1 MAGKYFHEWEARQQ
15 MDHIFDE
22 ARDPIRKMME
32 RVWYRNIL
40 YYIGEQYLEW
50 VVSLNVFRK
59 KTRRSPF
66 KPTPVDNII
75 REYVRS
81 MKALILGK
89 NYIPRVWPNS
99 NSQEDREAGE
109 LGQELLTSMDMDNES
124 AFLDEKE
131 RVLLWVLLCGVGFL
145 RTFAEKDGGEWFFD
159 AGKNLITEGDVA
171 TETWIPFNVIV
182 DPLGEGSRRKRYM
195 AMKSL
200 KYREWVEDTFHK
212 KISGADDPSI
222 VNYQQMLMDLVAN
235 VSPWKG
241 SGLETRILNM
251 RAEDLVVF
259 KEAEF
264 KPTKK
269 NPEGRYVA
277 ACGDTIMIDANRMP
291 IPAKNG
297 KWFYTLT
304 DFHYNYVPG
313 RFWSDPG
320 VNDLISPQ
328 NSINEI
334 DQALNINRKALGRTR
349 VLMPSDVKIKALNE
363 YGSQFL
369 VLQYDSLMAAGLRPE
384 FQQGIALPEQVVRER
399 MIHRET
405 VQELSGDP
413 KNILRGK
420 VPSAKASGIMV
431 DILKE
436 AAEAG
441 HGPDIARIYRSYQ
454 RVYRKRLILASHLF
468 TEERM
473 IKTGTLGSDVQV
485 KAFKA
490 AQLRGNT
497 DVRLELDS
505 GVASTR
511 AGKTQT
517 ILNLVEAGMFPD
529 IQNDVETRMEILRR
543 VGLSGFKDKTSPD
556 VKRAELE
563 NTRLKMGDIDGIMV
577 LKPDPQRPGEF
588 LQETHSDD
596 PLFKYDDH
604 IIHFETHRRL
614 IVSPEFQQLKPHAQ
628 AITLL
633 HTDTHYMFLQAKM
646 ESQGAGTPL
655 TRDQAEAGERTTG
668 GAPSVQGNQAGV

>member
-1 MAGKYFHEWEARQQ
+1 MADKYFHEWDAQRQ
-15 MDHIFDE
+15 MTHIFDE
-22 ARDPIRKMME
+22 GRDPIRKMME

-89 NYIPRVWPNS
+89 NYVPRVWPNS
-99 NSQEDREAGE
+99 NSEEDRESSE
-109 LGQELLTSMDMDNES
+109 LGADLLSSMDLDNE
-124 AFLDEKE
+124 AIFLDEKE

-145 RTFAEKDGGEWFFD
+145 RTFAEKDGGEWFLD
-159 AGKNLITEGDVA
+159 ASGKLITEGDVA
-171 TETWIPFNVIV
+171 TETWIPFNIIV
-182 DPLGEGSRRKRYM
+182 DPLGEGLKRKRYV

-212 KISGADDPSI
+212 KISGGDDPAI
-222 VNYQQMLMDLVAN
+222 INYQQMLMDLVAN

-251 RAEDLVVF
+251 KAEDLVVF

-264 KPTKK
+264 KPTKT
-269 NPEGRYVA
+269 NPDGRYVA
-277 ACGDTIMIDANRMP
+277 QCGDTIMVDAKQMP
-291 IPAKNG
+291 IPAENG
-297 KWFYTLT
+297 KWFYSLT

-334 DQALNINRKALGRTR
+334 DQSLNINRKGLGRTR
-349 VLMPSDVKIKALNE
+349 VLSPSDVKIKRLSE
-363 YGSQFL
+363 QGSHFL
-369 VLQYDSLMAAGLRPE
+369 VLQYDALMAAGLRPE
-384 FQQGIALPEQVVRER
+384 FQQGIALPDQVIKER
-399 MIHRET
+399 SIHRET
-405 VQELSGDP
+405 IQDLSGDP
-413 KNILRGK
+413 KNILRGRT
-420 VPSAKASGIMV
+420 PTARASGIMV

-454 RVYRKRLILASHLF
+454 RVYRKRLILASLLF

-473 IKTGTLGSDVQV
+473 IKTGNLGSDVQV
-485 KAFKA
+485 KAFRA

-505 GVASTR
+505 GVGSTK

-517 ILNLVEAGMFPD
+517 IINLIEQGLFPD
-529 IQNDVETRMEILRR
+529 LQNDVDTRMEILRR

-563 NTRLKMGDIDGIMV
+563 NTRLKMGDVEGILV
-577 LKPDPQRPGEF
+577 LKADPENPASI
-588 LQETHSDD
+588 LQERQNDD

-604 IIHFETHRRL
+604 IIHFEIHRKF
-614 IVSPEFQQLKPHAQ
+614 IVSPEFGKLTTKAQ

-633 HTDTHYMFLQAKM
+633 HTDTHFMFIQAKM
-646 ESQGAGTPL
+646 QAQGGMAM
-655 TRDQAEAGERTTG
+655 TRDQAEAGETTRG
-668 GAPSVQGNQAGV
+668 GAPGGQANQTSV